1 MCNHH
6 GDTVYASPLLVNAG
20 EYCERFSGGG
30 SHAHC
35 EHCEMFTIHMH
46 NADTQTRCLSR
57 YPTPAKVFNKE
68 RGSQSQDVHQA
79 MMLLHDD
86 HDGEHLG
93 DVYHYQDCHG
103 KPFPS

>member
-1 MCNHH
+1 
-6 GDTVYASPLLVNAG
+6 
-20 EYCERFSGGG
+20 
-30 SHAHC
+30 
-35 EHCEMFTIHMH
+35 MH

-93 DVYHYQDCHG
+93 DVYHYQDYHG
-103 KPFPS
+103 KPFPSWFGFCTFLLRVG